1 MKKAYCVFG
10 ATFLLGFSFLYY
22 IDLQF
27 NSRLIESYDRI
38 QGSLF
43 TGFLTIGGFLLSLK
57 TFLLLRLKQDIY
69 DHKGYLERVERLRS
83 LDPKIK
89 RYDPLLRLSQLLV
102 FTVFCALCSSISHLT
117 VGYVF
122 RPLGP
127 IFSISISFSTLGLV
141 ILNWLVLSRNIKMWM
156 EFIEKHQ

>member
-10 ATFLLGFSFLYY
+10 GTFLLASFCLYY
-22 IDLQF
+22 MALCRDCKL
-27 NSRLIESYDRI
+27 LESYDRI

-69 DHKGYLERVERLRS
+69 DHKGYLERVEKLRP
-83 LDPKIK
+83 LDPEIK
-89 RYDPLLRLSQLLV
+89 RYDPLLQLSRLLV

-127 IFSISISFSTLGLV
+127 IFSISMSFSTLALV
-141 ILNWLVLSRNIKMWM
+141 LLNWSVLSTNIRMWM